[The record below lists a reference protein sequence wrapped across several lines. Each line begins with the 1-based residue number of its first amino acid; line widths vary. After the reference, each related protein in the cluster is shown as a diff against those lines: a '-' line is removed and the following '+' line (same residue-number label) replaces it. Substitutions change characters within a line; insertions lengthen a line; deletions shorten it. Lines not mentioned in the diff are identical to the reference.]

1 MAGSDPFGGLSGANR
16 DAYAAMYNMLKQW
29 GLETLAPKVLDMVQQ
44 GYSSDTISVLLP
56 ETSEYKQR
64 FSANDARAKAGL
76 PVLNP
81 AEYLSVEQSY
91 RQIMS
96 SAGLP
101 KGFYDNPDDFTAWIA
116 GDVSPTEVQARV
128 KTATDLVTSA
138 DSATQ
143 DYFKQYYSHGDMV
156 AYALDRSR
164 AQPLIEAQARAATI
178 GGAAA
183 AQGINL
189 AAVKAMD
196 LSNAGVTQN
205 QAQQGF
211 GFIKSE
217 MPNANKLAAIDHTDP
232 LTTDD
237 LMKETFGSDSSVTDK
252 RKKLASNERAR
263 FGGGSAAGKTSLSR
277 ESAGQF

>member
-1 MAGSDPFGGLSGANR
+1 MAGADPFGGLSGTGR
-16 DAYAAMYNMLKQW
+16 DAYAAMYNQLKQW
-29 GLETLAPKVLDMVQQ
+29 GLETLAPQVLQMVQQ

-56 ETSEYKQR
+56 ETKEYKKR
-64 FSANDARAKAGL
+64 FSANDTRAKAGL
-76 PVLNP
+76 PVLSP

-91 RQIMS
+91 RQVMS

-101 KGFYDNPDDFTAWIA
+101 AGFYDSPEDFTAWIA
-116 GDVSPTEVQARV
+116 GDVSPTEVQDRV

-138 DSATQ
+138 DQATQ

-156 AYALDRSR
+156 AYALDQSR
-164 AQPLIEAQARAATI
+164 AAPLIEAQAKAATI

-189 AAVKAMD
+189 ATNKAMD
-196 LSNAGVTQN
+196 LANSGVSQA

-217 MPNANKLAAIDHTDP
+217 MPNANKLAAIDKQNP

-237 LMKETFGSDSSVTDK
+237 LMKETFGSDSTVTDK

-263 FGGGSAAGKTSLSR
+263 FGGGSAANKTSLTR
-277 ESAGQF
+277 ETAGQV